1 MKNKLTDVSEDEN
14 ESQSTDKAKQQAG
27 QDALMAMMQQA
38 KKNNPNAQQD
48 LETTS
53 DKDGMQMSAEAAK
66 KLAEAKAAKKLAE
79 EQRAAK
85 YLEEFEAERAKLDN
99 DDSEKKLQRRMSAVG
114 MKEKLDA
121 ISKQDHKKESAA
133 KLKEKL

>member
-1 MKNKLTDVSEDEN
+1 MAPGMHPEKRKRSTKNKLTDVSEDEN
-14 ESQSTDKAKQQAG
+14 ESETTDKAKAG
-27 QDALMAMMQQA
+27 QDALMSMMQQA
-38 KKNNPNAQQD
+38 KKNNPNCQQD
-48 LETTS
+48 LEATS
-53 DKDGMQMSAEAAK
+53 DQDGMKMSAEAAK

-99 DDSEKKLQRRMSAVG
+99 EDSEKKMKRRMSAVG

-121 ISKQDHKKESAA
+121 ISK
-133 KLKEKL
+133 